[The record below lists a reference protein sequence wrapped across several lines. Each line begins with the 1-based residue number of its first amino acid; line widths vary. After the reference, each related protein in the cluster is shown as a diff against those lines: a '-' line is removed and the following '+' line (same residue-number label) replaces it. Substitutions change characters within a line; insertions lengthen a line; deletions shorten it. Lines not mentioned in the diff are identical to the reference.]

1 MMPALR
7 RFTEVDGLI
16 SMPRSAT
23 YPLTLADRCGG
34 EFTARCYVPED
45 RAELEAMY
53 EDFEPKRRAQGLPP
67 EGADQL
73 RRWLD
78 RVLAQGV
85 HLVVTVEGRIQGH
98 VMLIPLDSEV
108 VELANFLHQSIRG
121 RGIGTIMNRLIVE
134 EARAQGYRRV
144 WLSVEPSNRAA
155 LRSYRSAGFQL
166 LPGSMWA
173 QEVEMALDLTPET
186 TVSDDE
192 TRP

>member
-1 MMPALR
+1 MPHCA
-7 RFTEVDGLI
+7 V
-16 SMPRSAT
+16 
-23 YPLTLADRCGG
+23 YPLTLTDRTGAV
-34 EFTARCYVPED
+34 FTARHYLPED
-45 RAELEAMY
+45 RAELERMY

-78 RVLAQGV
+78 RVLGAGV
-85 HLVVTVEGRIQGH
+85 HLVVTVGGRIRGH
-98 VMLIPLDSEV
+98 IMLVPLEPGV

-121 RGIGTIMNRLIVE
+121 RGIGTALNGLIVE
-134 EARAQGYRRV
+134 EARARGCHRI

-173 QEVEMALDLTPET
+173 QEVEMALDLTTDPIA
-186 TVSDDE
+186 VDDE
-192 TRP
+192 PRP

>member
-1 MMPALR
+1 
-7 RFTEVDGLI
+7 
-16 SMPRSAT
+16 
-23 YPLTLADRCGG
+23 
-34 EFTARCYVPED
+34 
-45 RAELEAMY
+45 MY